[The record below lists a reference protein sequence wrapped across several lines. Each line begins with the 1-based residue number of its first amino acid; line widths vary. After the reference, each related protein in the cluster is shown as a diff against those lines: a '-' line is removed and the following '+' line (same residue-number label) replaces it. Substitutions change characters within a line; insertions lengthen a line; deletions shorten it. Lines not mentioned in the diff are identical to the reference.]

1 MSAVNEKVNMWVKM
15 CCTLVGWNSIILS
28 QCTEESF
35 KHLKKYTSA
44 MIILMMVW
52 STTGYCFA
60 SKYLQLSTLG
70 CIIVAAIFVALVVQ
84 IERQII
90 LSKKGKA
97 TLSIRLLIAVMM
109 ATLSSSIVDQYI
121 FSDDI
126 HKQLVDEIESQ
137 VKEQLPKRL
146 AQINEEQSNLTV
158 SIQSLDSV
166 VSNLQKEVDANPI
179 ITVRN
184 VNKTTD
190 KRQDADGNWV
200 SVPSVSVET
209 SQIENPKF
217 STLKDNQSR
226 LAKLNKR
233 LQECSDKKQNIEVE
247 LRKEMWENSG
257 FLEELEAV
265 VDIILTRPIAG
276 GFYLVLFLFLISLE
290 LFVVISKIFDTEC
303 DYDTTVEMQ
312 RILRQQKIHH
322 LTQRNNDATIKK

>member
-1 MSAVNEKVNMWVKM
+1 MSAVNGKMNMWVKM
-15 CCTLVGWNSIILS
+15 CCTLVGWNSTILS

-44 MIILMMVW
+44 LMILMVVW

-60 SKYLQLSTLG
+60 SKYLQLSLPG
-70 CIIVAAIFVALVVQ
+70 SIVVGIVFALLVVQ

-90 LSKKGKA
+90 LSKKSW
-97 TLSIRLLIAVMM
+97 TVLSFRLVFAVLM
-109 ATLSSSIVDQYI
+109 AILSSSIVDQYI

-126 HKQLVDEIESQ
+126 HKQLFDRIESQ
-137 VKEQLPKRL
+137 VKEQLPKQI
-146 AQINEEQSNLTV
+146 AQINEEQSTLTA

-166 VSNLQKEVDANPI
+166 VANLQKEVDANPI

-184 VNKTTD
+184 VNKTTE
-190 KRQDADGNWV
+190 KRQDAEGNWV

-217 STLKDNQSR
+217 STLKDNQDR
-226 LAKLNKR
+226 LAELNKR
-233 LQECSDKKQNIEVE
+233 LQEYSYKKQNREDE
-247 LRKEMWENSG
+247 LRKEMWSNSG

-265 VDIILTRPIAG
+265 VEIIFTRTTAG
-276 GFYLVLFLFLISLE
+276 IFYLVLFVFLVFLE
-290 LFVVISKIFDTEC
+290 MFVVVCKVLDGEC

-312 RILRQQKIHH
+312 RVLRQQRIHQ
-322 LTQRNNDATIKK
+322 LIRKNDEADN